1 VSGGSRPRGHG
12 ELPDWAVGQAMSQLV
27 NGDESAIEERAW
39 QLVHEFDAERHDA
52 DDDPDQGGEG

>member
-1 VSGGSRPRGHG
+1 
-12 ELPDWAVGQAMSQLV
+12 MSQLV